1 MISGIEIEGQ
11 KGVSCQ
17 NSPCKSAM
25 VDGIDIDGAVL
36 LVNDCGSSLSDA
48 QGLNNVGTQ
57 TNPKLDKKAATV
69 EAISQFSSI
78 SCVFG
83 LSSVLRRRRYGIK
96 ISIVLTYTSNLYL
109 VFLFIFDPTISLI
122 RQRSSI

>member
-1 MISGIEIEGQ
+1 
-11 KGVSCQ
+11 
-17 NSPCKSAM
+17 M

-57 TNPKLDKKAATV
+57 TNPKLDKKASTV

-78 SCVFG
+78 SFVC
-83 LSSVLRRRRYGIK
+83 LRSRVYYVGERYGIK

-109 VFLFIFDPTISLI
+109 VFFFFFDPTISLI
-122 RQRSSI
+122 RQRNSI